1 MVESAALGAW
11 ELAYFASQTP
21 EANATSL
28 LDGPGPASLKA
39 GHKAWREVYYGLC
52 EAKHTFEDAFRSL
65 QWTGPAAI
73 EMIRAVSCYALWLD
87 DTKDLVGETAKQIVR
102 IVSAY
107 DAAWLKIVGP
117 DRIAKNRAQL
127 QELIASDRFGE
138 NAEAI
143 TATEAEYEQYRVQNA
158 EVMFRYANEATAA
171 MSQVLPFEEAPP
183 ITHEARPHL

>member
-11 ELAYFASQTP
+11 EMAHFASQTP

-28 LDGPGPASLKA
+28 LGGPGPASLVVGGA
-39 GHKAWREVYYGLC
+39 AWREVYFELV
-52 EAKHTFEDAFRSL
+52 EARRTFKDALRLLL

-73 EMIRAVSCYALWLD
+73 EMTRAANGYLIWMHDTINSVGVIANQMLCIAEAYA
-87 DTKDLVGETAKQIVR
+87 
-102 IVSAY
+102 
-107 DAAWLKIVGP
+107 AAQLKIVAPG
-117 DRIAKNRAQL
+117 RIAKNRAQL

-143 TATEAEYEQYRVQNA
+143 TAMEAEYEQYRVQNA

-171 MSQVLPFEEAPP
+171 MSQVLPFAADHP
-183 ITHEARPHL
+183 